1 MSVYAAKT
9 LVILACSRR
18 LDRKRRE
25 DAIAINLVFS
35 FFFFLSSYVRDATV
49 AMIISFS
56 LFVFPSERPRIFA
69 PDGSGES
76 GKEMRNL

>member
-1 MSVYAAKT
+1 MSAYAAKT

-18 LDRKRRE
+18 FDRKRRE

-35 FFFFLSSYVRDATV
+35 FFLSSFVRDATV

-76 GKEMRNL
+76 GKEMWNL